1 MVVIRQ
7 SVLDAIKA
15 QGQAHRSVEV
25 CGVFVGDVREM
36 DGKQVTFATAVIE
49 GKGATHQAGAVTF
62 TADTW
67 TYIQQTMDEQFED
80 QRIIGWYHTH
90 PDFGIFLSE
99 MDLFIHEQ
107 FFNLEWQI
115 AYVYDPIRDEDGLF
129 TWQNGKTLPET
140 FEIDDD
146 TVKARLQE
154 KLAEIEHLQKWH
166 QRMKVALAVM
176 LTVFFAA
183 IGWWVVLPLVI
194 HH

>member
-15 QGQAHRSVEV
+15 HGKAHQSVEV
-25 CGVFVGDVREM
+25 CGVFVGDVRQM
-36 DGKQVTFATAVIE
+36 DGQDVTFATDIIVGE
-49 GKGATHQAGAVTF
+49 GATHQAGAVTF

-67 TYIQQTMDEQFED
+67 THIQQTMDEKFAEKK
-80 QRIIGWYHTH
+80 IVGWYHTH
-90 PDFGIFLSE
+90 PNFGIFLSE

-129 TWQNGKTLPET
+129 TWQGGKTLPGG

-146 TVKARLQE
+146 TAASRLQE
-154 KLAEIEHLQKWH
+154 KLVLIEHLQKWN

-176 LTVFFAA
+176 LMFFFAA

>member
-15 QGQAHRSVEV
+15 HGQAHRSVEV

-36 DGKQVTFATAVIE
+36 DGKEVTFATHVIE
-49 GKGATHQAGAVTF
+49 GEGATHQAGAVTF

-67 TYIQQTMDEQFED
+67 THIQLTMDEQFAEKK
-80 QRIIGWYHTH
+80 IVGWYHTH

-99 MDLFIHEQ
+99 MDLFIQEQ
-107 FFNLEWQI
+107 FFDLQWQI

-129 TWQNGKTLPET
+129 TWQDGKTLPEPY
-140 FEIDDD
+140 EVDDD
-146 TVKARLQE
+146 TAADRLKE
-154 KLAEIEHLQKWH
+154 KLVLIEHLKKWN

-176 LTVFFAA
+176 LMFFFVA
-183 IGWWVVLPLVI
+183 IGWWVVLPLVT

>member
-15 QGQAHRSVEV
+15 QAQAHRSVEV
-25 CGVFVGDVREM
+25 CGVFVGDIREM
-36 DGKQVTFATAVIE
+36 DGKEVTFATHIIE

-67 TYIQQTMDEQFED
+67 THIQQTMDEQFED
-80 QRIIGWYHTH
+80 HRIVGWYHTH
-90 PDFGIFLSE
+90 PNFGIFLSE

-107 FFNLEWQI
+107 FFNIPWQI
-115 AYVYDPIRDEDGLF
+115 AYVYDPIREEDGLF
-129 TWQNGKTLPET
+129 TWQDGKTLPGT

-146 TVKARLQE
+146 TAGTRLQE
-154 KLAEIEHLQKWH
+154 KLAVIEQLQKWN

-176 LTVFFAA
+176 LMFFFAA
-183 IGWWVVLPLVI
+183 LGWWVVLPLVI
-194 HH
+194 HR

>member
-1 MVVIRQ
+1 MVVICQ

-15 QGQAHRSVEV
+15 HGKAHRSVEV

-36 DGKQVTFATAVIE
+36 DGRKVTFATAIIE
-49 GKGATHQAGAVTF
+49 GEGATHQAGAVTF

-67 TYIQQTMDEQFED
+67 THIQLTMDDKFED
-80 QRIIGWYHTH
+80 QRIVGWYHTH
-90 PDFGIFLSE
+90 PNFGIFLSE

-107 FFNLEWQI
+107 FFNLDWQI
-115 AYVYDPIRDEDGLF
+115 AYVFDPIRDEDGLF
-129 TWQNGKTLPET
+129 TWQDGKTLPGE

-146 TVKARLQE
+146 TAEAKLEARMQR
-154 KLAEIEHLQKWH
+154 IQTLQKWN

>member
-7 SVLDAIKA
+7 SVLDVIKA
-15 QGQAHRSVEV
+15 HGKSQQSVEV

-36 DGKQVTFATAVIE
+36 DGKQVTFATDVIKGE
-49 GKGATHQAGAVTF
+49 GATHQAGAVTF

-67 TYIQQTMDEQFED
+67 THIQQTMDEEFAEKK
-80 QRIIGWYHTH
+80 IIGWYHTH
-90 PDFGIFLSE
+90 PNFGIFLSE

-107 FFNLEWQI
+107 FFNLDWQI

-129 TWQNGKTLPET
+129 TWQDGKTLPGE

-146 TVKARLQE
+146 TVEARMQE
-154 KLAEIEHLQKWH
+154 KLLTIEHLQKWN
-166 QRMKVALAVM
+166 QRMKVTLAVM
-176 LTVFFAA
+176 LVFFFAA